1 LNVLSHSGYSRF
13 FLPTRSQFHIL
24 ALARNAAQSYSSELA
39 AAVWLQVFWVDVE
52 IRGWLK
58 MRSFKRVAFCCGFA
72 LLNVGT
78 PGWLLAQEV
87 VINGKDFESGAADA
101 KLAEIARQAAATGK
115 TVVVTTPPYW
125 QAQAI
130 AKLHAGASGVQL
142 KTSDA
147 FFENVL
153 VRVVGNDAPKPVVDS
168 AAKVADAARAGK
180 PIDTSK
186 AADAK
191 PTEPKPARPAVLAKA
206 ALANVD
212 PPRVAAAPAAP
223 SQPIVEVSKSQPAL
237 VAQDAAPA
245 PKPVTVAKV
254 EAPPA
259 PSAPP
264 VVVVPAP
271 PPVAEPVAPPASSAT
286 ASKAASQNVAEAR
299 QRLETQL
306 GLGKN
311 LDGSLKVEQL
321 QKGDQIF
328 VQGPARAI
336 VRRNG
341 SRTQLFWLEGALNLE
356 RTEIAKTDAG
366 RYRVEEQIRN
376 VAAPTLRAMHT
387 APVIF
392 TAQIPAEKTKIRED
406 IERHFNEGKNIA
418 DRLHTDQ
425 LQYSDLVYCYRTY
438 AIILRRTDSGF
449 DRYWL
454 DGPIDL
460 NQAGVVKD
468 GDAYRVVSDRL

>member
-1 LNVLSHSGYSRF
+1 
-13 FLPTRSQFHIL
+13 
-24 ALARNAAQSYSSELA
+24 
-39 AAVWLQVFWVDVE
+39 
-52 IRGWLK
+52 
-58 MRSFKRVAFCCGFA
+58 MRSFKRVAFCCGLA
-72 LLNVGT
+72 LLNAGV
-78 PGWLLAQEV
+78 PAWLLAQEV
-87 VINGKDFESGAADA
+87 VINGKDFESGAGDA

-130 AKLHAGASGVQL
+130 AKLHAGSANVQL

-147 FFENVL
+147 FFENVM
-153 VRVVGNDAPKPVVDS
+153 VRVVGNDSASKSVTDP
-168 AAKVADAARAGK
+168 AAKVADAAHPVK
-180 PIDTSK
+180 PME
-186 AADAK
+186 APK
-191 PTEPKPARPAVLAKA
+191 PAEVKPVEPKPAPPAPVVAAKA
-206 ALANVD
+206 APAKVD
-212 PPRVAAAPAAP
+212 PPKTAAAAAVPPPPAVPTNPEPVPVPQAAPAAP
-223 SQPIVEVSKSQPAL
+223 
-237 VAQDAAPA
+237 
-245 PKPVTVAKV
+245 KPVMVAKV
-254 EAPPA
+254 ETPTA
-259 PSAPP
+259 PSAAP
-264 VVVVPAP
+264 VVAAPIPPPAAEPVPAP
-271 PPVAEPVAPPASSAT
+271 APAAPSAA
-286 ASKAASQNVAEAR
+286 ASKTASQNIAAAR
-299 QRLETQL
+299 ERLETQL

-311 LDGSLKVEQL
+311 LDGSIKVEQL

-328 VQGPARAI
+328 VQGPARAV

-376 VAAPTLRAMHT
+376 VASPTLRAMHT
-387 APVIF
+387 TPVIF
-392 TAQIPAEKTKIRED
+392 NAQIPAEKTKIRED
-406 IERHFNEGKNIA
+406 IERHFNDGKNIA

-425 LQYSDLVYCYRTY
+425 LQYADLVYCYRTY

-454 DGPIDL
+454 EGPIDL